1 MKGIWDW
8 FRVHLL
14 AALAATGI
22 LSGAGGFVLNDFA
35 SWRSENRDFMKVQ
48 AEASQKA
55 DQDLIDILRKF
66 SNKALGRASTTP
78 DDLKTLEANVAKS
91 YMVASTLTDRLPT
104 VKSDFEQYADA
115 LITLQKSA
123 EKLTGPADGQP
134 FVEAVS
140 AFAAR
145 RQAFQQRVAALQN
158 KWPM

>member
-1 MKGIWDW
+1 MKSILDW

-14 AALAATGI
+14 TALTATGI
-22 LSGAGGFVLNDFA
+22 LSGASGFVLNDFA
-35 SWRSENRDFMKVQ
+35 NWRSANRDFMKIQ
-48 AEASQKA
+48 AEAGQKA

-66 SNKALGRASTTP
+66 SNKALGNASTTP
-78 DDLKTLEANVAKS
+78 EDLKTLQANVAKS
-91 YMVASTLTDRLPT
+91 FMVASTLSDRLPA

-115 LITLQKSA
+115 LIALQKSA
-123 EKLTGPADGQP
+123 EKMTGPADGQP

-145 RQAFQQRVAALQN
+145 RQAFQQRVASLQN